1 MQPTQ
6 DFSTENLI
14 WMRGRKV
21 KPALKKSSPVNK
33 EGWVALAHAAE
44 ERIANGS
51 FKFSGLFSSSAL
63 GKQVLST
70 SDATD
75 ALVLRKINDNIR
87 RAYGIR
93 QTQRSQAVKLT
104 RKALSEWTPK
114 GIVTIDLKSCFET
127 ITPKK
132 VINKLKQD
140 GRVSHQTI
148 HLLEIFFKQT
158 QRFGAN
164 KYSRGLPRGVLIS
177 STLAELF
184 LKELDRTISE
194 TKGVYVYTRYVDDI
208 IVVCAGKSDDLFA
221 SIGTA
226 ISAQG
231 LKLNKAKCRKKD
243 AGCSCAFECEH
254 PAGSCPCASK
264 CCCNLGKD
272 DFDSIDYLGYKFV
285 FATGKR
291 LKNSPACYT
300 LLADSKSRKI
310 KTRVMQALASY
321 RSNKDYQ
328 LLLDRILL
336 LTKNVTVDKSLKR
349 STLRS
354 GIAFT
359 YDQYEEPPMAHQF
372 EDATLSNLDVFLK
385 TKLRKIS
392 SGGGMSYMQKR
403 NLLRNSFTAGHKN
416 FHRISFDPKRMS
428 VLRSCWNAK

>member
-6 DFSTENLI
+6 DFSTENLT

-21 KPALKKSSPVNK
+21 KPALKKSSPVDK

-51 FKFSGLFSSSAL
+51 FRFSGLFSSSAL
-63 GKQVLST
+63 GKQILST

-132 VINKLKQD
+132 VIDKLKQD

-184 LKELDRTISE
+184 LKDLDRTISE

-208 IVVCAGKSDDLFA
+208 IVVCAGKADDLFA
-221 SIGTA
+221 SIGAA

-231 LKLNKAKCRKKD
+231 LRLNKAKCWKKD

-254 PAGSCPCASK
+254 PAGACPCMSK
-264 CCCNLGKD
+264 CCCDRGKD
-272 DFDSIDYLGYKFV
+272 DFESIDYLGYKFV

-300 LLADSKSRKI
+300 LLAESKSRKI
-310 KTRVMQALASY
+310 KTRVTQALASY

-359 YDQYEEPPMAHQF
+359 YDQYEEPPLAHRFQ
-372 EDATLSNLDVFLK
+372 DATLSNLDKFLK
-385 TKLRKIS
+385 TKIRRIS
-392 SGGGMSYMQKR
+392 AGGGMNYMQKR
-403 NLLRNSFTAGHKN
+403 NLLRNSFAAGHNN

>member
-6 DFSTENLI
+6 DFSTENLL
-14 WMRGRKV
+14 WMRGRKI
-21 KPALKKSSPVNK
+21 KPALKKSSPADK
-33 EGWVALAHAAE
+33 DGWTALARSAE
-44 ERIANGS
+44 ERIANGT

-63 GKQVLST
+63 GKQTLST
-70 SDATD
+70 SNATD

-104 RKALSEWTPK
+104 KKALSEWTPK
-114 GIVTIDLKSCFET
+114 GVVTVDLKSCFET
-127 ITPKK
+127 ITPKR

-148 HLLEIFFKQT
+148 HLLEVFFKQT
-158 QRFGAN
+158 RAFGTN
-164 KYSRGLPRGVLIS
+164 KYSNGLPRGVLIS

-184 LKELDRTISE
+184 LKDLDRKISE

-208 IVVCAGKSDDLFA
+208 LAVCAGKADDLFA
-221 SIGTA
+221 SIGNA

-231 LKLNKAKCRKKD
+231 LKLNQAKCQKKD
-243 AGCSCAFECEH
+243 AGCGCAFQCEH
-254 PAGSCPCASK
+254 PAGTCPCMSK
-264 CCCNLGKD
+264 CCCNLGRD
-272 DFDSIDYLGYKFV
+272 NFESIDYLGYKFV
-285 FATGKR
+285 FTTGNR
-291 LKNSPACYT
+291 LKNTPACYT
-300 LLADSKSRKI
+300 LVADSKLRKI
-310 KTRVMQALASY
+310 KTRAAQALASY

-359 YDQYEEPPMAHQF
+359 YDQYEEPPIAHPF
-372 EDATLSNLDVFLK
+372 EEATLSNLDKFLK
-385 TKLRKIS
+385 TKLRKACT
-392 SGGGMSYMQKR
+392 GNRLNYMQRR
-403 NLLRNSFTAGHKN
+403 NLIRNSFAAGHKN

-428 VLRSCWNAK
+428 VLRSCWNEK